1 MQSMHRWN
9 EILQR
14 KGEEKSFHFPAIHN
28 ARFGIPCT
36 YCIACAAAAFQMYSR
51 TKGMSIIHFRGK
63 PPEVSEM
70 CISSNMVS

>member
-1 MQSMHRWN
+1 MHRWN

-28 ARFGIPCT
+28 ARFGIPYT
-36 YCIACAAAAFQMYSR
+36 YCIAGAAAFQMYSR